1 MSDNQTLVY
10 KKKKKKFKVFPIVN
24 AILFII
30 IACAIMI
37 PIYKVIITSIDAY
50 SSYDFRWVPQK
61 FSWGGYRAIITR
73 SNLYHPFLIS
83 VITTIVGTF
92 VGLLVVTL
100 GGYVLIQWEMPGRN
114 FFAYML
120 LFTMIFDGGM
130 IPKYLVMK
138 DLHLL
143 NTLWSV
149 ILPLSIN
156 VYNLV
161 LMRNFFEGV
170 PESLF
175 EAAEIDGCSPMGTF
189 FKIVLPLSKA
199 ALASIGLMYAVQFW
213 NDYTNF
219 KIYINK
225 NELFNFQMKLRNMV
239 MDNDIPDEGGID
251 PNTIA
256 NAAVIVAILPFAIIY
271 PFCQKYFVQGVNVGA
286 VKE

>member
-50 SSYDFRWVPQK
+50 SSYDFRWLPQK
-61 FSWGGYRAIITR
+61 FSWGGYRAIVTR
-73 SNLYHPFLIS
+73 ANLYHPFLIS
-83 VITTIVGTF
+83 VITTVIGTF

>member
-1 MSDNQTLVY
+1 MSEEQLVY
-10 KKKKKKFKVFPIVN
+10 KKKKKKFKIFPIVN
-24 AILFII
+24 AIFFILVSLLILFP
-30 IACAIMI
+30 MW
-37 PIYKVIITSIDAY
+37 KVIVDSFDAHSATS
-50 SSYDFRWVPQK
+50 FRWWPST
-61 FSWGGYRAIITR
+61 FSVGGYAAIFSRTALFR
-73 SNLYHPFLIS
+73 PLVIS
-83 VITTIVGTF
+83 FITTIVGTF
-92 VGLLVVTL
+92 MGLLLATL

>member
-50 SSYDFRWVPQK
+50 SSYDFKWLPQK

-83 VITTIVGTF
+83 VITTIIGTF

-130 IPKYLVMK
+130 IPKFLVIK
-138 DLHLL
+138 QLGLI
-143 NTLWSV
+143 NTLWAV
-149 ILPLSIN
+149 ILPMAIN

-161 LMRNFFEGV
+161 LMRNFFEGI

-175 EAAEIDGCSPMGTF
+175 EAAQIDGCSPMGIF

-199 ALASIGLMYAVQFW
+199 ALASIGLMFAVSFW

-219 KIYINK
+219 KLYIN
-225 NELFNFQMKLRNMV
+225 LSL
-239 MDNDIPDEGGID
+239 IHI
-251 PNTIA
+251 
-256 NAAVIVAILPFAIIY
+256 
-271 PFCQKYFVQGVNVGA
+271 
-286 VKE
+286 

>member
-50 SSYDFRWVPQK
+50 SSYDFRWLPQK
-61 FSWGGYRAIITR
+61 FSWGGYRAIVTR
-73 SNLYHPFLIS
+73 ANLYHPFLIS
-83 VITTIVGTF
+83 VITTVIGTF

-130 IPKYLVMK
+130 IPKFLVIK
-138 DLHLL
+138 QLGLI

-149 ILPLSIN
+149 ILPMAIN

-161 LMRNFFEGV
+161 LIETSSRVFQSHFLKQLRLMDAHQWVSSSRLYF
-170 PESLF
+170 LF
-175 EAAEIDGCSPMGTF
+175 QRQLLHQL
-189 FKIVLPLSKA
+189 V
-199 ALASIGLMYAVQFW
+199 
-213 NDYTNF
+213 
-219 KIYINK
+219 
-225 NELFNFQMKLRNMV
+225 
-239 MDNDIPDEGGID
+239 
-251 PNTIA
+251 
-256 NAAVIVAILPFAIIY
+256 
-271 PFCQKYFVQGVNVGA
+271 
-286 VKE
+286 

>member
-50 SSYDFRWVPQK
+50 SSYDFRWLPQK
-61 FSWGGYRAIITR
+61 FSWGGYRAIVTR
-73 SNLYHPFLIS
+73 ANLYHPFLIS
-83 VITTIVGTF
+83 VITTVIGTF

-130 IPKYLVMK
+130 IPKFLVIK
-138 DLHLL
+138 QLGLI

-149 ILPLSIN
+149 ILPMAIN

-161 LMRNFFEGV
+161 LMRNFFEGI

-175 EAAEIDGCSPMGTF
+175 EAAQIDGCSPMVSSSRLYF
-189 FKIVLPLSKA
+189 
-199 ALASIGLMYAVQFW
+199 
-213 NDYTNF
+213 
-219 KIYINK
+219 
-225 NELFNFQMKLRNMV
+225 LFQRQLLHQLV
-239 MDNDIPDEGGID
+239 
-251 PNTIA
+251 
-256 NAAVIVAILPFAIIY
+256 
-271 PFCQKYFVQGVNVGA
+271 
-286 VKE
+286 

>member
-1 MSDNQTLVY
+1 M
-10 KKKKKKFKVFPIVN
+10 
-24 AILFII
+24 
-30 IACAIMI
+30 
-37 PIYKVIITSIDAY
+37 
-50 SSYDFRWVPQK
+50 
-61 FSWGGYRAIITR
+61 FS
-73 SNLYHPFLIS
+73 N
-83 VITTIVGTF
+83 
-92 VGLLVVTL
+92 
-100 GGYVLIQWEMPGRN
+100 
-114 FFAYML
+114 
-120 LFTMIFDGGM
+120 
-130 IPKYLVMK
+130 
-138 DLHLL
+138 
-143 NTLWSV
+143 
-149 ILPLSIN
+149 
-156 VYNLV
+156 
-161 LMRNFFEGV
+161 
-170 PESLF
+170 
-175 EAAEIDGCSPMGTF
+175 GTF